1 FDGNTVTAMW
11 NYAQHFSLSD
21 NFYSSTIGPSTPGHL
36 NLIAGQTHGAKP
48 ANIPDQVAHGTL
60 ISDPD
65 PKFDDC
71 SGAPNDEGSGG
82 IVSLSG
88 RNVGNLLNAKGVTWG
103 WFQGGFRPTSGSQGK
118 AVCSAAHRNIA
129 GKLVP
134 DYIPHHEAFQYY
146 ASTSNPHHLPPTSA
160 AMIGRTDRA
169 NHQYGL
175 GDFWMAARSG
185 HLPAVSFLKAR
196 HFQDGHDGESD
207 PIDEQHFLV
216 RTVNRLERL
225 PAWNNMAIVV
235 AYDDSGG
242 WYDHVMPP
250 IVSQSNDPRYDALL
264 GHELCGR
271 PAQGAFLDRC
281 GHGLRLPLLV
291 ISPFVQANSVDHRVL
306 NQASILRFIEDNW
319 GLGRIGHQSF
329 DSTSESIGSMFY
341 FRAAERAKPI
351 FLDPSTGELVSP

>member
-1 FDGNTVTAMW
+1 
-11 NYAQHFSLSD
+11 
-21 NFYSSTIGPSTPGHL
+21 
-36 NLIAGQTHGAKP
+36 
-48 ANIPDQVAHGTL
+48 
-60 ISDPD
+60 
-65 PKFDDC
+65 
-71 SGAPNDEGSGG
+71 
-82 IVSLSG
+82 
-88 RNVGNLLNAKGVTWG
+88 
-103 WFQGGFRPTSGSQGK
+103 
-118 AVCSAAHRNIA
+118 
-129 GKLVP
+129 
-134 DYIPHHEAFQYY
+134 
-146 ASTSNPHHLPPTSA
+146 
-160 AMIGRTDRA
+160 
-169 NHQYGL
+169 
-175 GDFWMAARSG
+175 MAARSG

-216 RTVNRLERL
+216 RTVNHLERL